1 MQSKLS
7 LLPKS
12 EAELRIEVG
21 PEEISADLSAAAK
34 RISEATKIPGFRPGH
49 ASYDVVKARVGEM
62 KIWEEALETII
73 RRTYAEAL
81 SQNNLVTVGQP
92 YFSVESLAPGNPIV
106 YKVKT
111 AVLPKIKKL
120 ADYRE
125 LKIAKK
131 PVEIGEKDVDLALK
145 QLSRMQ
151 TKEQEVARAAT
162 SADKVTVDM
171 EMFLDNVPLEGGQAK
186 GHGIFLSED
195 YYIPGLNEKLIGIKK
210 DEKREFS
217 LEFPKEH
224 YQKNIAGKK
233 VDFRV
238 TASAV
243 HELVHPAM
251 DDSFAKTLGQES
263 MARLRELIKKN
274 MLSEAEMKENQK
286 EEIEMLEKIV
296 SGSDFEEIPDILV
309 NSEIER
315 MLKELEY
322 SVAEQGLEFNK
333 YLESIKKTISQL
345 KLDFAPRAL
354 QRVKTA
360 LVIREI
366 SEKEKIGADDA
377 EVANEISKAMNQ
389 YSNDP
394 EAQKVLRSD
403 EYAEEARTVS
413 KNKKTIAFLR
423 NLIIK

>member
-12 EAELRIEVG
+12 GAELRIEVG
-21 PEEISADLSAAAK
+21 PEEISADLAAAAK
-34 RISEATKIPGFRPGH
+34 RISESTKIPGFRPGH
-49 ASYDVVKARVGEM
+49 ASYDVIKSRVGEM

-73 RRTYAEAL
+73 RRTYGEAL
-81 SQNNLVTVGQP
+81 RQNNLTTVGQP

-106 YKVKT
+106 YKVTT

-120 ADYRE
+120 ADYQTI
-125 LKIAKK
+125 KVAKK
-131 PVEIGEKDVDLALK
+131 PVKIEEKDVAGALK

-151 TKEQEVARAAT
+151 TKEQEVSRAAT
-162 SADKVTVDM
+162 AADKVTVDM

-186 GHGIFLSED
+186 GHGIFLEED

-238 TASAV
+238 TAKAV
-243 HELVHPAM
+243 HELVHPTM
-251 DDSFAKTLGQES
+251 DDAFAKSLGQES
-263 MARLRELIKKN
+263 VEKMRELIKQN
-274 MLSEAEMKENQK
+274 MVAEAELKESQK
-286 EEIEMLEKIV
+286 EEVEMLEKIV
-296 SGSDFEEIPDILV
+296 KDSDFEEIPDIIV

-315 MLKELEY
+315 MIKELEY
-322 SVAEQGLEFNK
+322 SVTEQGLEFNK
-333 YLESIKKTISQL
+333 YLENIKKTVSQL
-345 KLDFAPRAL
+345 KLDFSPRAL

-360 LVIREI
+360 LVVRAIA
-366 SEKEKIGADDA
+366 EKEKIEADDT
-377 EVANEISKAMNQ
+377 EVADEIAKAMNQ
-389 YSNDP
+389 HSADP
-394 EAQKVLRSD
+394 EAQKVLRSE
-403 EYAEEARTVS
+403 EYMEEARTIS
-413 KNKKTIAFLR
+413 KNKKTISFLR
-423 NLIIK
+423 DLIIK